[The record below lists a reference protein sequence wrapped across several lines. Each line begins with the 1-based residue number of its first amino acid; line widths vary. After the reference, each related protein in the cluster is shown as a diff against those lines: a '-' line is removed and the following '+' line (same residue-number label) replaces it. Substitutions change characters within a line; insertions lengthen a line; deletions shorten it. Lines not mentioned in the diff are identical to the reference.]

1 MDVKIIIADIQW
13 DTDDELLD
21 LPNEVSVEM
30 SDKDFEEVCES
41 GLADYLGDYLSDTYG
56 FCHTGFTYRIDYWF
70 DDIEFV
76 GDKLVVSLQRES
88 DKKTIKYALD
98 FQKMGIS
105 EEMEFEDELW
115 KDFKRAIKLHGYNVE
130 KVVAEVEKSIYKS

>member
-1 MDVKIIIADIQW
+1 MDVKIIITDIQW

-30 SDKDFEEVCES
+30 SDKNFDEVCES
-41 GLADYLGDYLSDTYG
+41 GLTDYLCDYLSDTYG
-56 FCHTGFTYRIDYWF
+56 FCHTGFTYNIDYWF

-98 FQKMGIS
+98 FKKMGIS

-115 KDFKRAIKLHGYNVE
+115 KDFKRAITKHGYNVE